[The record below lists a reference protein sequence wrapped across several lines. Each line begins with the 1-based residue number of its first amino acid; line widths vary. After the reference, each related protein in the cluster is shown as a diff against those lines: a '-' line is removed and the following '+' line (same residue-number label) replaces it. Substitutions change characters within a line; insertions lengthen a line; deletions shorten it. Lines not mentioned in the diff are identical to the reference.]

1 MVDDSR
7 LNATRA
13 QAAELASSDGAL
25 RERAPSRS
33 TERRALGFIAG
44 FPEEHGVRNARGM
57 IVVYSSADRTSKRH
71 LITSFSVEEKIDA

>member
-1 MVDDSR
+1 MEDSR

-13 QAAELASSDGAL
+13 QAAALAFAERGG
-25 RERAPSRS
+25 ERAPSRT

-44 FPEEHGVRNARGM
+44 FPEEHGVGNARGM

-71 LITSFSVEEKIDA
+71 LITSFVEEKIDAQ